1 MTLPASTAA
10 TPPSRRGLATLM
22 LLGSCASWG
31 LSFPLMRAYNI
42 AITERMPGAA
52 KLFGPAWSLTL
63 RFAAAALLLL
73 AWLAWR
79 RQLRAL
85 THLER
90 NQGLLLGLFTAGG
103 MLLQCD
109 GLNRTPATTSAFLTQ
124 CYCIFVPAWLAL
136 RGRRLP
142 AVRVMVAAALVMA
155 GVGILGG
162 LDLHTLQLGP
172 GEWET
177 IGASAVFTAQ
187 ILCVERPAYAGN
199 RPLLMSCL
207 AFAACAAFLLPVAL
221 ATAPGAHQLVQAVA
235 EPSLALCLL
244 ALTLISTLLGM
255 VLMFTWQRHL
265 EATAAALIYGCEPL
279 FASAFAFVLPGL
291 LATALGIAYANE
303 RFTPSLVIGGTL
315 IIAANVLVQLR
326 PKPAPPA

>member
-1 MTLPASTAA
+1 MTLPNSQPTSV
-10 TPPSRRGLATLM
+10 PSRRGLATLM

-31 LSFPLMRAYNI
+31 LSFPLMRAYNLAI
-42 AITERMPGAA
+42 AGRIPDASSWFAA
-52 KLFGPAWSLTL
+52 SWSLAV
-63 RFAAAALLLL
+63 RFAGAALLLL
-73 AWLAWR
+73 AWLALR
-79 RQLRAL
+79 GQLRRL
-85 THLER
+85 TAPER
-90 NQGLLLGLFTAGG
+90 GQGLALGLFTALG

-109 GLNRTPATTSAFLTQ
+109 GLSYTQASTSAFLTQ

-136 RGRRLP
+136 RSRRLP
-142 AVRVMVAAALVMA
+142 DLRVMVAALMMMT
-155 GVGILGG
+155 GIAILAG
-162 LDLHTLQLGP
+162 LDWRTLHLGR

-187 ILCVERPAYAGN
+187 ILCVDRPAYAGN
-199 RPLLMSCL
+199 HPLHVSYL
-207 AFAACAAFLLPVAL
+207 AFAVSAALFLPVAL
-221 ATAPGAHQLVQAVA
+221 VTAPAPAALWQALADPAMGA
-235 EPSLALCLL
+235 CLL

-303 RFTPSLVIGGTL
+303 RFTTSLVIGGAL
-315 IIAANVLVQLR
+315 IIGANVLVQLR
-326 PKPAPPA
+326 PKARAAP

>member
-1 MTLPASTAA
+1 
-10 TPPSRRGLATLM
+10 M

-31 LSFPLMRAYNI
+31 LSFPLMRAYNLFI
-42 AITERMPGAA
+42 AGRMPEASSWFAA
-52 KLFGPAWSLTL
+52 SWSLAV
-63 RFAAAALLLL
+63 RFAGAALLML

-79 RQLRAL
+79 GQWRGTTR
-85 THLER
+85 LER
-90 NQGLLLGLFTAGG
+90 DQGLALGLFTALG

-109 GLNRTPATTSAFLTQ
+109 GLSYTHASTSAFLTQ

-142 AVRVMVAAALVMA
+142 PVRVMIAALLVMA
-155 GVGILGG
+155 GIAILAGV
-162 LDLHTLQLGP
+162 DWRTLRLGR

-199 RPLLMSCL
+199 HPLRVSCL
-207 AFAACAAFLLPVAL
+207 AFAVSAALFLPVAL
-221 ATAPGAHQLVQAVA
+221 ATAPGAHQLVQAVTDPA
-235 EPSLALCLL
+235 AALCLL
-244 ALTLISTLLGM
+244 TLTLVSTLLGM

-303 RFTPSLVIGGTL
+303 HFTPSLVIGGAL
-315 IIAANVLVQLR
+315 IIGANVLVQLR
-326 PKPAPPA
+326 PQAQR